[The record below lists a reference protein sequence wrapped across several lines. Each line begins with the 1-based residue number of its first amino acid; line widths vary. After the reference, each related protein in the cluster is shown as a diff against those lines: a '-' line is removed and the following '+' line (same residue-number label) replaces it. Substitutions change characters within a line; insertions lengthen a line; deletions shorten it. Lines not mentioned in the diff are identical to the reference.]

1 MSKRTRDHV
10 QRNELRHHV
19 AASLYHR
26 ATCSSS
32 PHLTLLP
39 KTNKVTLPKGQK
51 HPRDVTKLPI
61 IINRHCRPGDPGET
75 TQKGSYPIIIIR
87 SPASWSKSIASFMK
101 VTVFVIAAVFS
112 LAHGNPVPQTTGSCG
127 AFENYNPYTDQ
138 CVQYAS
144 PSSCGLLGI
153 ACDSGEWCSN
163 AQNLNAPGGILFPI
177 VKC

>member
-1 MSKRTRDHV
+1 
-10 QRNELRHHV
+10 
-19 AASLYHR
+19 
-26 ATCSSS
+26 
-32 PHLTLLP
+32 
-39 KTNKVTLPKGQK
+39 
-51 HPRDVTKLPI
+51 
-61 IINRHCRPGDPGET
+61 
-75 TQKGSYPIIIIR
+75 
-87 SPASWSKSIASFMK
+87 MK

-127 AFENYNPYTDQ
+127 ASENYNPYTDQ

-177 VKC
+177 VIILMLDWGCCPQNTIFNEGACVDYTNSLSGCGASLGVYLMLFVTNFLVMQC